1 MKRIDSID
9 ICLYIL
15 YILMGISIV
24 ASIMIIISF
33 VGLHSQK
40 ERFINQND
48 YCVVLNKDSHL
59 RPQAVGKF
67 VTTRCVDRINVIGLT
82 TQDTVTIDANTRIF
96 NDFEIGDTIKTIK
109 LR

>member
-24 ASIMIIISF
+24 AAIMMIISF

-59 RPQAVGKF
+59 RPRVIGKHITPIH
-67 VTTRCVDRINVIGLT
+67 VNRINVIGLT
-82 TQDTVTIDANTRIF
+82 TQDTVTIDANTCIF
-96 NDFEIGDTIKTIK
+96 NDIKIGDTIKTIK